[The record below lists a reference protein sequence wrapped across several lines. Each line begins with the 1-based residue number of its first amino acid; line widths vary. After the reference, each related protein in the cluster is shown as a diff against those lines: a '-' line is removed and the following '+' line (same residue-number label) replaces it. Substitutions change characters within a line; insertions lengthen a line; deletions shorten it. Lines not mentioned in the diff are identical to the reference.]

1 MPLPYHKLDV
11 ITYSW
16 QKVLGGEAAHGMLIL
31 GPRAVQRLLSYT
43 PTWPIPKIFR
53 MVNGGKFD
61 EELFQGVVINTVSM
75 MCVEDYL
82 DALAWVDRIG
92 GLDALIKKSRDNLAI
107 LEKGCETRPW
117 FQILTKDKAVRSN
130 TSVCFVIT
138 DRTEEQVKQMQKL
151 LEKEGVAYD
160 IGSYR
165 DAPPGLRIWCGA
177 TVEGSDLEK
186 VLPWLDWAHA
196 QTA

>member
-1 MPLPYHKLDV
+1 
-11 ITYSW
+11 
-16 QKVLGGEAAHGMLIL
+16 
-31 GPRAVQRLLSYT
+31 
-43 PTWPIPKIFR
+43 
-53 MVNGGKFD
+53 MVNNGKFD
-61 EELFQGVVINTVSM
+61 EELFEGVVINTVSM

-82 DALAWVDRIG
+82 DALAWADSVG
-92 GLDALIKKSRDNLAI
+92 GLNALIAKSRANLAI

-117 FQILTKDKAVRSN
+117 LKILCQDKTCRSN

-138 DRTEEQVKQMQKL
+138 DRTEDQVKQMQKL
-151 LEKEGVAYD
+151 LDKEGVAYD

-177 TVEGSDLEK
+177 TVDGSDLEK
-186 VLPWLDWAHA
+186 LLPWLDWAHE